1 LLCARLKE
9 KWSGPMID
17 LDPLVERFPALD
29 ELEDVQHG
37 FVLRVPGLDVGAN
50 REIALQR
57 LEEYHLLARRSFGT
71 RHFCLAEQVHGN
83 SVAAVTADS
92 APKSPRVDAL
102 ITRDPQVLL
111 GIYVADCCAVFLVDS
126 QRSAIGLVH
135 SGKKGTE
142 LNIVGAVI
150 QRMAMEYG
158 TVPADLVAQLSPCI
172 RPPFYEVDFA
182 ANIVQ
187 SLKRSGVRQVFDSGE
202 NTAADL
208 ERYYS
213 YRMEK
218 GRTGRMLALLGIG
231 QDLSSV
237 GRLA

>member
-1 LLCARLKE
+1 
-9 KWSGPMID
+9 MID
-17 LDPLVERFPALD
+17 LDPPVERFPALD
-29 ELEDVQHG
+29 ELENVQHG
-37 FVLRVPGLDVGAN
+37 FVLRVAGLDVRAN
-50 REIALQR
+50 REMALQR
-57 LEEYHLLARRSFGT
+57 LEEYHQLARQSFGT

-126 QRSAIGLVH
+126 RRSAIGLVH

-142 LNIVGAVI
+142 SNIVGAVI
-150 QRMAMEYG
+150 QKMAMEYG
-158 TVPADLVAQLSPCI
+158 TEPADLVAQLSPCI

-182 ANIVQ
+182 ENIAQ
-187 SLKRSGVRQVFDSGE
+187 NLRRSGVRQVFDSGE

-231 QDLSSV
+231 QQRSSV
-237 GRLA
+237 GLLA

>member
-1 LLCARLKE
+1 
-9 KWSGPMID
+9 MID
-17 LDPLVERFPALD
+17 LDPPVERFPALD

-37 FVLRVPGLDVGAN
+37 FVLRVPGLDVRAN
-50 REIALQR
+50 REMALQR
-57 LEEYHLLARRSFGT
+57 LEEYHQLARQSFGT
-71 RHFCLAEQVHGN
+71 RHFCLAEQIHGN

-126 QRSAIGLVH
+126 RRSAIGLVH

-150 QRMAMEYG
+150 QKMAMVYG
-158 TVPADLVAQLSPCI
+158 TEPADLVAQLSPCI

-182 ANIVQ
+182 ENIAQ
-187 SLKRSGVRQVFDSGE
+187 NLRRSGVRQVFDSGE

-231 QDLSSV
+231 QHRSSV
-237 GRLA
+237 GLLA

>member
-1 LLCARLKE
+1 
-9 KWSGPMID
+9 MID
-17 LDPLVERFPALD
+17 LDPPVERFPALD

-37 FVLRVPGLDVGAN
+37 FVLRVPGLDVRAN
-50 REIALQR
+50 REMALQR
-57 LEEYHLLARRSFGT
+57 LEEYHQLARRSFGT

-83 SVAAVTADS
+83 SVAAVTAAS

-126 QRSAIGLVH
+126 RRSAIGLVH

-150 QRMAMEYG
+150 QKMAMEYG
-158 TVPADLVAQLSPCI
+158 TEPADLVAQLSPCI

-182 ANIVQ
+182 ENIVQ
-187 SLKRSGVRQVFDSGE
+187 SLKRSGVMQVFDSGE

-231 QDLSSV
+231 QCRSSI
-237 GRLA
+237 GLLA

>member
-1 LLCARLKE
+1 
-9 KWSGPMID
+9 MID
-17 LDPLVERFPALD
+17 LDPPVERFPALD

-37 FVLRVPGLDVGAN
+37 FVLRVPGLDVRAN
-50 REIALQR
+50 REMALQR
-57 LEEYHLLARRSFGT
+57 LEEYHQLARQSFGT
-71 RHFCLAEQVHGN
+71 RHFCLAEQIHGN
-83 SVAAVTADS
+83 SVAAVTANS
-92 APKSPRVDAL
+92 APKTPRVDAL
-102 ITRDPQVLL
+102 ITNDPQVLL

-126 QRSAIGLVH
+126 RRSAIGLVH

-150 QRMAMEYG
+150 QKMSMVYG
-158 TVPADLVAQLSPCI
+158 TEPADLVAQLSPCI

-182 ANIVQ
+182 EDIAQNL
-187 SLKRSGVRQVFDSGE
+187 SRSGVRQVFDSGE

-231 QDLSSV
+231 QHRSSV
-237 GRLA
+237 GLLA